1 MSSVASNRISVL
13 TSHLCASCPA
23 SSAAAAPR
31 APVRV
36 VVTGAAGNIAYSL
49 LFMVA
54 QGKLLG
60 DNQPIELRLLD
71 IPAAAN
77 AVKGVAMELYD
88 GAYPLL
94 TKIVE
99 TSDYK
104 TAFENVDIALLVGA
118 KPRGPGMQR
127 KDLLTANAQIFAG
140 QGKALNQWAS
150 RNVKVCVVGNPANTN
165 ALIAASNAPDL
176 PKSAF
181 TAMTR
186 LDQNRA
192 LSQISSRINCPVEK
206 VKNITIWGNHSKT
219 QFPDVNGGVIQ
230 DFPAKGHATPVRSA
244 VNDDKWLDG
253 EFLSTVQDRG
263 AAIITARGK
272 SSAASAASACVDH
285 VRDWVNGTP
294 KGEYVSMAVYSD
306 GTHYGVPAGIV
317 YSFPCVCSGGQWKI
331 VDGLKLN
338 AWQQGKLE
346 ATAKELLEEK
356 KEAGL

>member
-13 TSHLCASCPA
+13 TSHLCSA
-23 SSAAAAPR
+23 SSAPR
-31 APVRV
+31 KAVKV

-49 LFMVA
+49 LFMIA

-94 TKIVE
+94 SKIVE
-99 TSDYK
+99 TTDYK
-104 TAFENVDIALLVGA
+104 TAFEDVEIALLVGA

-127 KDLLTANAQIFAG
+127 KDLLSANAQIFAG
-140 QGKALNQWAS
+140 QGKALNQWAN
-150 RNVKVCVVGNPANTN
+150 RNVKICVVGNPANTN
-165 ALIAASNAPDL
+165 ALICAMNAPDL

-192 LSQISSRINCPVEK
+192 LSQLANRVQYPVEK

-219 QFPDVNGGVIQ
+219 QFPDVNGGVIV
-230 DFPAKGHATPVRSA
+230 DFPVKGHVTPVRSA

-285 VRDWVNGTP
+285 VRDWVLGTP

-331 VDGLKLN
+331 VDGLKIN
-338 AWQQGKLE
+338 AWQQAKLD
-346 ATAKELLEEK
+346 ATTKELLEEK